1 MKSSEPLK
9 ISVAISTKNREQDII
24 KCMESILIQ
33 SYEPYE
39 IIIID
44 SSDTNNLE
52 SKLNLLCEPKNR
64 VLKYVHAKVSLTCAR
79 NIAIE
84 KCAGDVILFID
95 DDVILDK
102 DYIKEMANVFNR
114 DAGEKIAG
122 VTGNIIAEGV
132 NAEKVKKS
140 FPYLIYRKIV
150 ELLAKVFFLPRHG
163 NGRFQPSGFPTLIY
177 SKNIN
182 EVIDTEFLFGCN
194 MAFRKEI
201 VDEFKFDEN
210 LHGYCD
216 LEDDDFSYRVS
227 RAHRNVYT
235 PFAKLIHNV
244 SPISRDKEYDKAKMR
259 MENHYYLFKKDLPQ
273 TLKYKFAFW
282 WSVIGLFVI
291 AVVGINK
298 EVLKGLMNGL
308 INIQR
313 NKKEINEME
322 AAEQW

>member
-1 MKSSEPLK
+1 MEGLSLKNSEPLK
-9 ISVAISTKNREQDII
+9 ISVAISTKNREHDIH
-24 KCMESILIQ
+24 KCMKSILIQ

-44 SSDTNNLE
+44 SSDTNDLE
-52 SKLNLLCEPKNR
+52 SKLNLLCEPKNI
-64 VLKYVHAKVSLTCAR
+64 VLKYVHAEVSLTCAR

-84 KCAGDVILFID
+84 KCTGDVILFID

-102 DYIKEMANVFNR
+102 GYIKEIVKVFYR
-114 DAGEKIAG
+114 DAGKKIAG
-122 VTGNIIAEGV
+122 VTGNIVAEGV
-132 NAEKVKKS
+132 NAEEVKKS
-140 FPYLIYRKIV
+140 FLYVINRKIV
-150 ELLAKVFFLPRHG
+150 EILTKLFLLPRHG

-182 EVIDTEFLFGCN
+182 DVIDTEFLFGCN

-210 LHGYCD
+210 LYGYCD
-216 LEDDDFSYRVS
+216 LEDDDFSYRIS

-244 SPISRDKEYDKAKMR
+244 SPVSRVENYAKAKMR
-259 MENHYYLFKKDLPQ
+259 MENHYYLFKKSLPQ

-298 EVLKGLMNGL
+298 GVLKGLMDGL
-308 INIQR
+308 INIKR
-313 NKKEINEME
+313 NKIGDRKR
-322 AAEQW
+322 